1 MVPFHQGLGRRSALT
16 VLGEETAIGRAEGPC
31 RRVAQ
36 DRAAVMDHAGGWPVG
51 IRAAALS
58 IDPHDVEAGINRFCG
73 PIEPAQTT

>member
-1 MVPFHQGLGRRSALT
+1 
-16 VLGEETAIGRAEGPC
+16 
-31 RRVAQ
+31 
-36 DRAAVMDHAGGWPVG
+36 MDHAGGWPVG